1 MRRCAAVLGCD
12 LCDDRA
18 MYRLSDA
25 QRRGLPAGVL
35 LSVMASVLGGIY
47 ADSFVTGFAL
57 TAGIC
62 AVAIV
67 AATLLL
73 GLMGR

>member
-1 MRRCAAVLGCD
+1 MRSDTGI
-12 LCDDRA
+12 CDDRD

-47 ADSFVTGFAL
+47 SDDFLTGFAL

-62 AVAIV
+62 AVALIG
-67 AATLLL
+67 ATLLL

>member
-1 MRRCAAVLGCD
+1 M
-12 LCDDRA
+12 
-18 MYRLSDA
+18 
-25 QRRGLPAGVL
+25 
-35 LSVMASVLGGIY
+35 SVMASVLGGIY
-47 ADSFVTGFAL
+47 SESFVTGFAL

-62 AVAIV
+62 AVALV

>member
-1 MRRCAAVLGCD
+1 
-12 LCDDRA
+12 

>member
-1 MRRCAAVLGCD
+1 MH
-12 LCDDRA
+12 
-18 MYRLSDA
+18 RLSDA

-35 LSVMASVLGGIY
+35 LSVMASMLGGIY
-47 ADSFVTGFAL
+47 AESFVNGFAL

-62 AVAIV
+62 AVALV
-67 AATLLL
+67 SATLLL

>member
-1 MRRCAAVLGCD
+1 
-12 LCDDRA
+12 

-47 ADSFVTGFAL
+47 SDSFLTGFAL

-62 AVAIV
+62 AVALIS
-67 AATLLL
+67 ATLLL